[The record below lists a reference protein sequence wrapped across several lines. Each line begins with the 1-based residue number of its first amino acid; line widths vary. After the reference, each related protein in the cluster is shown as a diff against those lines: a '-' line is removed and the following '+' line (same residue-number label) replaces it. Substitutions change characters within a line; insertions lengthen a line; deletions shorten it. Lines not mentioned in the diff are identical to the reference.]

1 MFVYFP
7 LIYVVMNL
15 ITAIER
21 VPPSDLV
28 SDELD
33 LLLKRTQRG
42 LVVLEQVGVCT
53 DRHTNRWT
61 DADIDNTT
69 RILLYSTFLGYIFSS
84 LVSYVGDSQLL

>member
-1 MFVYFP
+1 
-7 LIYVVMNL
+7 MNL

-42 LVVLEQVGVCT
+42 LVVLEQVRVWT
-53 DRHTNRWT
+53 DRHTDRWT
-61 DADIDNTT
+61 DADVDNTT
-69 RILLYSTFLGYIFSS
+69 GILLYSTFVGYIFSS

>member
-1 MFVYFP
+1 MYYF
-7 LIYVVMNL
+7 LYVVMNL

-42 LVVLEQVGVCT
+42 LVVLEQVGAWT
-53 DRHTNRWT
+53 GRHTDRWT
-61 DADIDNTT
+61 DDDVDNTT
-69 RILLYSTFLGYIFSS
+69 RILLYSTFVGYIFSS

>member
-1 MFVYFP
+1 
-7 LIYVVMNL
+7 MNL

-42 LVVLEQVGVCT
+42 LVVLEQVGVWT
-53 DRHTNRWT
+53 GRHTDRWT
-61 DADIDNTT
+61 DDDVDNTT
-69 RILLYSTFLGYIFSS
+69 RILLYSTFVGYIFSS
-84 LVSYVGDSQLL
+84 LVSYIGDSQLL

>member
-1 MFVYFP
+1 
-7 LIYVVMNL
+7 MNL

-42 LVVLEQVGVCT
+42 LVVLEQVGAWA
-53 DRHTNRWT
+53 DRHTDRWT
-61 DADIDNTT
+61 DDNVDNTT
-69 RILLYSTFLGYIFSS
+69 RILLYSTFVGYIFSS
-84 LVSYVGDSQLL
+84 LVSCIGDSQLL

>member
-1 MFVYFP
+1 
-7 LIYVVMNL
+7 MNL

-53 DRHTNRWT
+53 DRRTDRWT

>member
-1 MFVYFP
+1 
-7 LIYVVMNL
+7 MNL

-42 LVVLEQVGVCT
+42 LVVLEQVGAWT
-53 DRHTNRWT
+53 DGHTDRWT
-61 DADIDNTT
+61 DADVDNTT
-69 RILLYSTFLGYIFSS
+69 RITTGILLYNIFEYHSTVIGYIFSL
-84 LVSYVGDSQLL
+84 LVSYIGDSQLL

>member
-1 MFVYFP
+1 
-7 LIYVVMNL
+7 MNL

-42 LVVLEQVGVCT
+42 LVVLEQVGVWT
-53 DRHTNRWT
+53 DRHTDRWT
-61 DADIDNTT
+61 DDNVDNTT
-69 RILLYSTFLGYIFSS
+69 RILLQYICRVHFLFPC
-84 LVSYVGDSQLL
+84 LLRR

>member
-1 MFVYFP
+1 
-7 LIYVVMNL
+7 MNL

-69 RILLYSTFLGYIFSS
+69 RILLYSTFIGCIFSS
-84 LVSYVGDSQLL
+84 LAIVSYIGDSQLL

>member
-1 MFVYFP
+1 MFHVFSSM
-7 LIYVVMNL
+7 YVVMNL

-42 LVVLEQVGVCT
+42 LVVLEQVGAWT
-53 DRHTNRWT
+53 GRHTDRWT
-61 DADIDNTT
+61 DDDVDNTT
-69 RILLYSTFLGYIFSS
+69 CIVQYIRRVHFLFPCLLHR
-84 LVSYVGDSQLL
+84 

>member
-1 MFVYFP
+1 M
-7 LIYVVMNL
+7 YVVMNL

-42 LVVLEQVGVCT
+42 LVVLEQVGAWT
-53 DRHTNRWT
+53 DRHTDRWT
-61 DADIDNTT
+61 DADVDNTT
-69 RILLYSTFLGYIFSS
+69 GILLYSTFVGYIFSS
-84 LVSYVGDSQLL
+84 LVSYIGDSQLL

>member
-1 MFVYFP
+1 
-7 LIYVVMNL
+7 MNL

-42 LVVLEQVGVCT
+42 LVVLEQVRVWT
-53 DRHTNRWT
+53 DRHTDRWT
-61 DADIDNTT
+61 DADVDNTT
-69 RILLYSTFLGYIFSS
+69 GILLYSTFVGYIFSS
-84 LVSYVGDSQLL
+84 LSPT

>member
-1 MFVYFP
+1 
-7 LIYVVMNL
+7 MNL

-42 LVVLEQVGVCT
+42 LVVLKQVGVWI
-53 DRHTNRWT
+53 DRHTDRWT
-61 DADIDNTT
+61 DADVDNTT
-69 RILLYSTFLGYIFSS
+69 GILFYSTCIHTVHYLFAC
-84 LVSYVGDSQLL
+84 LLRR

>member
-1 MFVYFP
+1 
-7 LIYVVMNL
+7 MNL

-42 LVVLEQVGVCT
+42 LVVLEQVGAWT
-53 DRHTNRWT
+53 GRHTDRWT
-61 DADIDNTT
+61 DDDVDNTT
-69 RILLYSTFLGYIFSS
+69 RILLYSTFVGYIFSS
-84 LVSYVGDSQLL
+84 LVSYIGDSQLL

>member
-1 MFVYFP
+1 MYYF
-7 LIYVVMNL
+7 LYVVMNL

-42 LVVLEQVGVCT
+42 LVVLEQVGAWT
-53 DRHTNRWT
+53 DRHTDRWT
-61 DADIDNTT
+61 DANVDNTNSIVQYI
-69 RILLYSTFLGYIFSS
+69 RRVHFLFPCLLRR
-84 LVSYVGDSQLL
+84 

>member
-1 MFVYFP
+1 
-7 LIYVVMNL
+7 MNL

-42 LVVLEQVGVCT
+42 LVVLEQVGAWT
-53 DRHTNRWT
+53 DRHADRWT
-61 DADIDNTT
+61 DVDNTT
-69 RILLYSTFLGYIFSS
+69 GILFYSTYIHTVYFSS
-84 LVSYVGDSQLL
+84 LVSCIGDSQLL